1 LQRDDKGQDRAVFVS
16 ENDRGKIER
25 VNSAQHA
32 EKDFQEVRARFEKTN
47 GVQAHMAYISFKR
60 DDLGDLAK
68 PDGKPDWE
76 KIEQFGHE
84 YARRAGIAERH
95 QYYIVA
101 HDDKAN
107 PHLHLVWNAVSD
119 KDGSKYHQKDDVAR
133 QRDISDALS
142 REHGIKRL
150 PERDKNPEKV
160 PDAVIRGVQ
169 HGQPEYSWKRDLQ
182 YRIKNAAAKSES
194 WEDFKQELRGLKVE
208 VRERGSG
215 VSYSFKDDSGA
226 KRVARGSR
234 LGEAYTREDIERRF
248 ALHARLMQARGL
260 AGAQRFG
267 QEFGYEME
275 HFTSWKQEMRTAFR
289 EAERRAHSPEEF
301 HRLAQERGL
310 TVQKDAEGHYQL
322 QYHDRYGADH
332 TAGPDVLRKG
342 TSDHAIEMR
351 IERTRDNPIQE
362 RAQSAAPAQTI
373 GAATRTIESISQA
386 ITREVDRNSN
396 PTGGIPDY
404 GPVRERVRRHAP
416 DDDGLRS
423 RQGFDSGGW

>member
-1 LQRDDKGQDRAVFVS
+1 
-16 ENDRGKIER
+16 
-25 VNSAQHA
+25 
-32 EKDFQEVRARFEKTN
+32 
-47 GVQAHMAYISFKR
+47 
-60 DDLGDLAK
+60 
-68 PDGKPDWE
+68 
-76 KIEQFGHE
+76 
-84 YARRAGIAERH
+84 
-95 QYYIVA
+95 
-101 HDDKAN
+101 
-107 PHLHLVWNAVSD
+107 
-119 KDGSKYHQKDDVAR
+119 
-133 QRDISDALS
+133 
-142 REHGIKRL
+142 
-150 PERDKNPEKV
+150 
-160 PDAVIRGVQ
+160 
-169 HGQPEYSWKRDLQ
+169 LQ
-182 YRIKNAAAKSES
+182 YRIKEAAALSES
-194 WEDFKQELRGLKVE
+194 WEDFKQELRKLKVD

-215 VSYSFKDDSGA
+215 VSYSFKDDSDA
-226 KRVARGSR
+226 HRVARGSR

-248 ALHARLMQARGL
+248 ALHERLMQAPGL

-267 QEFGYEME
+267 QEIEYEMK

-342 TSDHAIEMR
+342 TSDQAVEMR

-362 RAQSAAPAQTI
+362 RAQSATPMETI
-373 GAATRTIESISQA
+373 RAAMFAVRSISQD

-416 DDDGLRS
+416 DDDGMRS
-423 RQGFDSGGW
+423 HQGLDGDGW